1 MLANKLRMAQHMLN
15 CEGIN
20 QNTRFTA
27 EHVLKHQSTDLI
39 SANFSELEERVVSK
53 HQKLNSNSTTV
64 APIKFPEFTGV
75 RTYMVTT
82 TGVNVVLP
90 ENLKPYEEQVQNLC
104 DVVGHKGVIHVT
116 VDEKELTEG
125 ETHRKPEPHVD
136 GRFLASLNNFNYGWH
151 HAVVSGWNHTC
162 NEIPNR
168 MAVAVASNVPAC
180 RVFHGTFI
188 GTPSE
193 QGSLQHISDQLGEG
207 KVISANNWHLLSPD
221 CVHESL
227 PVDTNCK
234 RSFIRVAFDD

>member
-1 MLANKLRMAQHMLN
+1 M
-15 CEGIN
+15 
-20 QNTRFTA
+20 
-27 EHVLKHQSTDLI
+27 
-39 SANFSELEERVVSK
+39 
-53 HQKLNSNSTTV
+53 QKLNSNSTVV
-64 APIKFPEFTGV
+64 APIKFPEYTGV

-104 DVVGHKGVIHVT
+104 DVVGHKGTIHVT

-136 GRFLASLNNFNYGWH
+136 GRFLQDGQFSWGHANAGNFEGFNCGWD

-180 RVFHGTFI
+180 RVFHGIFE

-193 QGSLQHISDQLGEG
+193 QGSLQHIANQLGKG
-207 KVISANNWHLLSPD
+207 QIVSANNWHLLSPD

-227 PVDTNCK
+227 PVNFDCK
-234 RSFIRVAFDD
+234 RSFIRVAFED

>member
-1 MLANKLRMAQHMLN
+1 M
-15 CEGIN
+15 
-20 QNTRFTA
+20 
-27 EHVLKHQSTDLI
+27 
-39 SANFSELEERVVSK
+39 
-53 HQKLNSNSTTV
+53 QKLNSNSTAV
-64 APIKFPEFTGV
+64 APIKFPEYTGV
-75 RTYMVTT
+75 RTYIITT

-136 GRFLASLNNFNYGWH
+136 GRFEGFNSGWNH
-151 HAVVSGWNHTC
+151 EITNYSWNHTC

-180 RVFHGTFI
+180 RVFHGTFE
-188 GTPSE
+188 GTPSD
-193 QGSLQHISDQLGEG
+193 QGSLQHIADQLGKG
-207 KVISANNWHLLSPD
+207 QIVSANNWHLLSPD

-227 PVDTNCK
+227 PVNFDCK
-234 RSFIRVAFDD
+234 RSFIRVAFEN